1 MRSLGMVIAGAC
13 IGLLAARSPGL
24 AEESDAKAQ
33 AELASALKTVKVSLE
48 KGLAA
53 SEREGK
59 PISAKFEVEDGKLQL
74 SVYTAKNDK
83 FSEVIVDH
91 KTGKV
96 SKTEAITGGDDL
108 AAAKEQ
114 SEAMAKA
121 KSSLTAVTKKALAAN
136 KGFRAVSVTPAMKNG
151 HPAADVTL
159 LKGDEFKAVSE
170 GLD

>member
-1 MRSLGMVIAGAC
+1 MRSLGIIAGAC
-13 IGLLAARSPGL
+13 IGLLAARSPVL

-33 AELASALKTVKVSLE
+33 AELATALKAAKVSLE

-59 PISAKFEVEDGKLQL
+59 PISAKFEAEDGKLQL
-74 SVYTAKNDK
+74 SVYTAKNDQ

-91 KTGKV
+91 QTGKV

-121 KSSLTAVTKKALAAN
+121 KLSLAAATKKALAAN
-136 KGFRAVSVTPAMKNG
+136 KGFRAVSVTPAMKDG
-151 HPAADVTL
+151 HSAANVTL
-159 LKGDEFKAVSE
+159 VKGEEFKTVSE